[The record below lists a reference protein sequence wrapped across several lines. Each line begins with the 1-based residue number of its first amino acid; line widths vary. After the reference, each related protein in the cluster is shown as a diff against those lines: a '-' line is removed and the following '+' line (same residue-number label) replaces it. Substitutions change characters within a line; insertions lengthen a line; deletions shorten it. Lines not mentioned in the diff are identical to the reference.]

1 MAPAA
6 SPARSIYKLQ
16 AAVLSE
22 VRTFSISSLRHVPSI
37 RVTEASG
44 AVREEPWREL
54 QVSGARQALVAC
66 CADKRAASGLAWAR
80 SNAPPVGPALSCAA
94 PQ

>member
-22 VRTFSISSLRHVPSI
+22 VRTFSSASLRHVPSI
-37 RVTEASG
+37 RVTDASG
-44 AVREEPWREL
+44 AVHEEPWREL
-54 QVSGARQALVAC
+54 QVSAVRQRWWLAVPTNHAGEPRNAVLGV
-66 CADKRAASGLAWAR
+66 GLGC
-80 SNAPPVGPALSCAA
+80 PPG
-94 PQ
+94 